1 MKKTFWIALIVGVL
15 AYGGRLAWRAHRDL
29 VSLDVHDV
37 ELSQVVRALRW
48 QTWEP
53 IFVGANV
60 TGRVTLRVH
69 NQPLEVVLDI
79 LNDQVN
85 GRWTAVYPL
94 YTSRKSLR
102 VAEALARGDIAP
114 PVAGWTQWN
123 ARPTATPGPSPD
135 LRKGTRAPGAFGS
148 PVRNGLVSAAF
159 TNATPTE
166 VASHL
171 RRQIGARLVP
181 EDGTTL
187 PVTAQFEQ
195 VPVDTVVATVA
206 RKTFRKWTRFYVI
219 EGRSNGPGARPAE
232 FTSNTDAQ
240 SANRP
245 PAPTEEQR
253 EQIRQQMAADPARQ
267 EQAINRMLSGLRNS
281 TPQQRAERDQ
291 MRLARQQSQ
300 ARR

>member
-1 MKKTFWIALIVGVL
+1 MKKTFWIAVIVAVL
-15 AYGGRLAWRAHRDL
+15 AYGGRLTWRAHRDL
-29 VSLDVHDV
+29 VSLDVHDA
-37 ELSQVVRALRW
+37 ELSQVVRSLRW

-53 IFVGANV
+53 IFVGPNV
-60 TGRVTLRVH
+60 TGRVTLRVR

-102 VAEALARGDIAP
+102 VAEALARGDVAP

-123 ARPTATPGPSPD
+123 ARPVGTPGAAPD
-135 LRKGTRAPGAFGS
+135 FRTAGGAPGGFGG
-148 PVRNGLVSAAF
+148 PVRSGLVSAAF
-159 TNATPTE
+159 TNATPAQ

-171 RRQIGARLVP
+171 RRQTGARLVP

-195 VPVDTVVATVA
+195 VPVDTAVATVA

-219 EGRSNGPGARPAE
+219 EGRPTGPGARPTE
-232 FTSNTDAQ
+232 FTSNSETAP
-240 SANRP
+240 SNRP

-253 EQIRQQMAADPARQ
+253 EQMRQQMAADPARQ

-291 MRLARQQSQ
+291 MRLARQNSQ